1 MAMKPPIFTKG
12 DISSADP
19 QVRGRALA
27 AEQATMGLNPSKHK
41 RETIRLT
48 GSSTGATPAELTV
61 LGQPAFRLRTIQ
73 SSTMMLM
80 GAAVYHSGTTRNAFH
95 VVAAVQNIDGVLT
108 LVGTPAITKFGAGL
122 AALAITVDNPTE
134 SLVFTGTG
142 VAGDTNG
149 RWELYID
156 ALAEVTEDAR

>member
-19 QVRGRALA
+19 LVRGRALS

-41 RETIRLT
+41 RETVRLT
-48 GSSTGATPAELTV
+48 ASSAGATPAELTV

-73 SSTMMLM
+73 SSTMMLT
-80 GAAVYHSGTTRNAFH
+80 GAAVYHSGTTRNTWQVA
-95 VVAAVQNIDGVLT
+95 AAVQNIDGVLT
-108 LVGTPAITKFGAGL
+108 LVGAPTLTKFGAGL

-149 RWELYID
+149 RWELFID
-156 ALAEVTEDAR
+156 ALVEVTEDAR